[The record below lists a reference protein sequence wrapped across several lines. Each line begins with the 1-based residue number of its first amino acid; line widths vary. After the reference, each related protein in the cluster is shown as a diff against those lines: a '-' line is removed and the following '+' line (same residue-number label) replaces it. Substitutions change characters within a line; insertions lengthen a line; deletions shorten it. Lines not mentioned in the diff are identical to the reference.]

1 MVEKKKTTEKKQQ
14 TNDTLKPYSKE
25 KTMLISLGNILVPTL
40 KKLEVHYRFG
50 CCSLHGIFYQRA
62 SFIYDAY
69 QREFSS

>member
-1 MVEKKKTTEKKQQ
+1 MVEKKPRKKKQQ

-40 KKLEVHYRFG
+40 KKIEVHCRFG
-50 CCSLHGIFYQRA
+50 CCSIHGIFYQRA
-62 SFIYDAY
+62 SLIYDAY

>member
-1 MVEKKKTTEKKQQ
+1 MVEKKNTEKNPK
-14 TNDTLKPYSKE
+14 TNDTLKHYSKE

-50 CCSLHGIFYQRA
+50 CCYLHGIFYQRA